1 MCFRDLSNVEFQ
13 NRADRQEAGPS
24 PGSSSVAYSHRNF
37 RTNGYNRLPTN
48 ASIEGRLIIT
58 KEHHESSS
66 SYENTCVEH
75 FSRKQPI
82 GPGSRPDKSVEVE
95 TPKRTA
101 LVGPRRRSPRLAR
114 EAKMQLTPS
123 MSIPVTSGSRIN
135 RRERYRAATNEAPQT
150 YLKKL
155 SRKA

>member
-1 MCFRDLSNVEFQ
+1 MRVHPATKTHVSNIFQ
-13 NRADRQEAGPS
+13 
-24 PGSSSVAYSHRNF
+24 
-37 RTNGYNRLPTN
+37 
-48 ASIEGRLIIT
+48 
-58 KEHHESSS
+58 ESSPLDP
-66 SYENTCVEH
+66 V
-75 FSRKQPI
+75 
-82 GPGSRPDKSVEVE
+82 PGLTVE
-95 TPKRTA
+95 TPKRAA

-135 RRERYRAATNEAPQT
+135 KRERHRAATTEAPQT